1 MNIRQRHFIKHSE
14 IKQLKDEIIKQYDKD
29 ILNDLIPK
37 KANVEYILAENDDE
51 FYAINKELKLW
62 KSKKDG
68 YIPVLTQLLEGKIDL
83 KKVVVDMG
91 AIKYLTLN
99 KADVMRPGITK
110 IDPSIKKDE
119 IIQIIDETHSR
130 PLAIGKAMFNA
141 DEMQEKKKGKVIRNL
156 HTIEDDVWKLAKL
169 WDK

>member
-29 ILNDLIPK
+29 FLNELIPK

-68 YIPVLTQLLEGKIDL
+68 YIPVLTQLLESKIDL

-91 AIKYLTLN
+91 AIKFLTLN

-110 IDPSIKKDE
+110 IDPSIKRDE
-119 IIQIIDETHSR
+119 IIQIVDETHGR
-130 PLAIGKAMFNA
+130 PLVIGKAMFNA
-141 DEMQEKKKGKVIRNL
+141 EEMQEKKKGKVIRNL

>member
-29 ILNDLIPK
+29 FLNELIPK

-68 YIPVLTQLLEGKIDL
+68 YIPVLSLLIEGSIFVMPGL
-83 KKVVVDMG
+83 ITSALFKVKNLI
-91 AIKYLTLN
+91 APISTTTFFK
-99 KADVMRPGITK
+99 
-110 IDPSIKKDE
+110 SILL
-119 IIQIIDETHSR
+119 S
-130 PLAIGKAMFNA
+130 N
-141 DEMQEKKKGKVIRNL
+141 N
-156 HTIEDDVWKLAKL
+156 
-169 WDK
+169 